1 MSLSSKITKRT
12 ALLTEVAKRFPVR
25 GLLRSRSTTSDL
37 VFWAHHRYP
46 DTWLHYLGAGD
57 SVLKDTALLAALI
70 DTGRP
75 FRIVRGAAI
84 GSVTNSTIVYSID
97 AFNPN
102 RSLNYSASLMTTL
115 RQLEAQGNTL
125 YPSADEAELW
135 ENKVFMHRRFDELGI
150 NSPPTIVVERDTD
163 VDAAVAAAGFEY
175 PLLVKE
181 PHSNNSQGLH
191 RVASPAELA
200 AVRQRLAGAG
210 AYELLVQRIL
220 DMRRDLRVTMIGGE
234 IVHHYWRI
242 NLSDE
247 WMPTTTRKGSQVD
260 FVTFPEQWRSTIV
273 GAMDA
278 LGLRNGAFDVC
289 WDHDDLD
296 TEPYFLEVSP
306 AYTPNPPPSAPFVDR
321 PYADFKAQVRG
332 DGNYTAAFADL
343 VFELHRKLVAAWG
356 LAGPK

>member
-1 MSLSSKITKRT
+1 MSLASKVKKRT
-12 ALLTEVAKRFPVR
+12 VLLGEVAKRFPLRGLVR
-25 GLLRSRSTTSDL
+25 GRSSDADL

-46 DTWLHYLGAGD
+46 DSWLGYLGSGD
-57 SVLKDTALLAALI
+57 SVLKDTALLNAI
-70 DTGRP
+70 IETGRP
-75 FRIVRGAAI
+75 FRVVRGVDI
-84 GSVTNSTIVYSID
+84 GAVANSSIVYSID

-102 RSLNYSASLMTTL
+102 RSMNYSASLMTTL

-150 NSPPTIVVERDTD
+150 NTPETIIVDRDTD
-163 VDAAVAAAGFEY
+163 LDAAVAAAGFEY
-175 PLLVKE
+175 PVLVKE

-191 RVASPAELA
+191 KVGSAGELA
-200 AVRQRLAGAG
+200 ALRAELGRSG

-260 FVTFPEQWRSTIV
+260 FVTFPEQWRATIV

-289 WDHDDLD
+289 WDGDDLD

-306 AYTPNPPPSAPFVDR
+306 AYTPNPPPSARFADR
-321 PYADFKAQVRG
+321 PYADFKAQLTG
-332 DGNYTAAFADL
+332 EGNYTSAFADL
-343 VFELHRKLVAAWG
+343 VFDLHRKLVAAWG
-356 LAGPK
+356 L

>member
-1 MSLSSKITKRT
+1 MSVSSKIKKRT
-12 ALLTEVAKRFPVR
+12 ALLTEVARRFPVA
-25 GLLRSRSTTSDL
+25 GLLRSRSSSSDL

-46 DTWLHYLGAGD
+46 DTWLHYVGAGD

-70 DTGRP
+70 GTGRR
-75 FRIVRGAAI
+75 FRVVRGPAI
-84 GSVTNSTIVYSID
+84 GGVTNSTIVYSID

-102 RSLNYSASLMTTL
+102 RSLNYSASLMATL

-150 NSPPTIVVERDTD
+150 NSPATIVVDRTTD
-163 VDAAVAAAGFEY
+163 LDAAVAAAGFEF

-191 RVASPAELA
+191 HVADIAELE
-200 AVRQRLAGAG
+200 RLRAELVAAGA
-210 AYELLVQRIL
+210 AELLVQRIL

-260 FVTFPEQWRSTIV
+260 FVTFPEQWRATIV
-273 GAMDA
+273 EAMA
-278 LGLRNGAFDVC
+278 KLGLRNGAFDVC

-306 AYTPNPPPSAPFVDR
+306 AYTPNPAPSAPFADR
-321 PYADFKAQVRG
+321 PYADFKAQLRG
-332 DGNYTAAFADL
+332 EGNYTAAFADL
-343 VFELHRKLVAAWG
+343 VFDLHRKLVAAWG
-356 LAGPK
+356 LNP